1 MKTLVAGFWERT
13 LHFTEKIILL
23 LTIFYFVNWGVSV
36 VLILDAIHTTGNF
49 SYLDTLIM
57 ETSTTFRD
65 IVGIAIIKFA
75 VENVFKYN
83 SFGGRVCSKQSSN
96 EDGEFVVLE
105 EQEMPDCPDGMDTYA
120 ESEG

>member
-1 MKTLVAGFWERT
+1 MKTLVTGFWERT

-36 VLILDAIHTTGNF
+36 VLILDAIHATGNF

-75 VENVFKYN
+75 VENVFKFN
-83 SFGGRVCSKQSSN
+83 NFGGKVCSKDSDD
-96 EDGEFVVLE
+96 EEEFVVIE
-105 EQEMPDCPDGMDTYA
+105 ETEDDEDWNR
-120 ESEG
+120 